1 MPEHRYEKADLIER
15 FEGIREKTLGE
26 IDNIGLFD
34 HVQEFDLQK
43 GIAGAVIEQCVLG
56 YEPDTRQEADL
67 IVVDADAETRTELK
81 TTGMLWKERS
91 GDEPA
96 HFVAKEY
103 LSVTAVGVPDLPQQ
117 TFESSHFFEKVE
129 HLLLVYYHYLYG
141 RNERISPYDYRDFP
155 VKGYDFHDMTADE
168 LQALRADWEK
178 VHTLASEVV
187 ASAPGV
193 HGTREWKNAVKTEY
207 IRRHGELRETG
218 NGLQLIDLAP
228 TYPPRFRLK
237 AQFVSSLIAKRFGY
251 ERTQLPGHYAAMSDI
266 DRKCHEITE
275 QYGGKTIEEIAQLLN
290 LSIDGDGGKSITEK
304 LIIKMFGGSSG
315 KLNNID
321 IFRRFGVVAKT
332 VAVTPAGGRTEDM
345 KLFHINFNSWMQE
358 ENYDESELNGYL
370 LDTHFLCIIFE
381 EPSAEYI
388 VDAETNKKKKKKV
401 PLKSNKFI
409 GFKRFVIP
417 DSMIEIQGERLWNDT
432 RNKITDHT
440 LIDVPTL
447 RRGKQVVLKS
457 GELSSAP
464 NWMKSSESPIFI
476 RGSAAQSTS
485 KDKTECVN
493 GIRMLPQYV
502 WLSGTYITEKL
513 RETDLL

>member
-1 MPEHRYEKADLIER
+1 MLEHRYDKADLIER
-15 FEGIREKTLGE
+15 FDGILEKTLGE

-56 YEPDTRQEADL
+56 YAPDTRQEADI
-67 IVVDADAETRTELK
+67 IVVDGGTETKTELK
-81 TTGMLWKERS
+81 TTGMIWKERA

-103 LSVTAVGVPDLPQQ
+103 LSVTAVGIPDLPEQ
-117 TFESSHFFEKVE
+117 TFRSSHFFEKIE

-155 VKGYDFHDMTADE
+155 VKGYDLHDMTADE
-168 LQALRADWEK
+168 LQALQADWEK
-178 VHTLASEVV
+178 VHALAAEIT
-187 ASAPGV
+187 ASVPGV
-193 HGTREWKNAVKTEY
+193 RGTREWKNAVKEEY

-228 TYPPRFRLK
+228 KYPPRFRLK

-251 ERTQLPGHYAAMSDI
+251 EQTHLPGHYAAMSDI
-266 DRKCHEITE
+266 DRKCHELTDR
-275 QYGGKTIEEIAQLLN
+275 YGGKTIEEIALSLD
-290 LSIDGDGGKSITEK
+290 LSIDGNGGKNLTEK
-304 LIIKMFGGSSG
+304 LIVRMFGGSSG
-315 KLNNID
+315 KLNQID

-332 VAVTPAGGRTEDM
+332 VAVTPSGGRTEDM
-345 KLFHINFNSWMQE
+345 KLFRIDFRSWMQE

-381 EPSAEYI
+381 EPSPEYI
-388 VDAETNKKKKKKV
+388 TDAQTKKKKRKKV
-401 PLKSNKFI
+401 PLLSNKFL

-417 DSMIEIQGERLWNDT
+417 DPMIEIQGKKLWDDT
-432 RNKITDHT
+432 RGKIAEHT
-440 LIDVPTL
+440 LRDVPTV
-447 RRGKQVVLKS
+447 RGGKLLLLKS
-457 GELSSAP
+457 GGSSSAP
-464 NWMKSSESPIFI
+464 NWMKSSENPIFI

-502 WLSGTYITEKL
+502 WLSGTYVTEKL
-513 RETDLL
+513 RKTNFL